1 MQQHAPVVV
10 VLVADAAGDALDLRD
25 DAVTALGEGVG
36 DSELE
41 EPLNLG
47 PPPLDCARQAGRLGQ
62 VCGDAGSQEP
72 GLTVGGLVPALTDRA
87 VRREELAVC
96 SEELTLEFLAG
107 PRGADLICR
116 VVGGKHRLDGSGFG
130 QAEDAPATGV
140 I

>member
-10 VLVADAAGDALDLRD
+10 VLVADAAGDALDLCD
-25 DAVTALGEGVG
+25 DAVTALGEGVE
-36 DSELE
+36 DSEPE
-41 EPLNLG
+41 KPLNLG
-47 PPPLDCARQAGRLGQ
+47 PPPLNCARQVGRLGH

-72 GLTVGGLVPALTDRA
+72 GLTVTGLVPAFTDRA
-87 VRREELAVC
+87 ARREELAVC

-116 VVGGKHRLDGSGFG
+116 VVGGERRLDGSGFG